1 MVVSRRASTQTVP
14 FSVPVE
20 TASVLAVTGGAVL
33 VGGLLERCHKL
44 ISLCVCVLI
53 QEKFIN

>member
-1 MVVSRRASTQTVP
+1 MVVSRRASTQTAP

-20 TASVLAVTGGAVL
+20 TASVLAVTGGAVK
-33 VGGLLERCHKL
+33 VGGLLERCYKL
-44 ISLCVCVLI
+44 ISLCVLF

>member
-1 MVVSRRASTQTVP
+1 MVVSRRASTQMAP

-20 TASVLAVTGGAVL
+20 MASVLAVTGRAVL
-33 VGGLLERCHKL
+33 VSGLLERCHKL
-44 ISLCVCVLI
+44 ISLCVLI

>member
-1 MVVSRRASTQTVP
+1 MVVSTHASTQTAP

-33 VGGLLERCHKL
+33 VGGLLERCHKW
-44 ISLCVCVLI
+44 ISLCVLI